1 MTRHRSLLTLGVLMA
16 ALLLVAVACGDD
28 ATATPAPTSSPAAGI
43 DTQELQDIISAAI
56 KASVPAA
63 PEVVTAAQIQSMVET
78 AVAAVAPEGA
88 SPTEIQALVETAVAA
103 AAGEGLTSE
112 DVAALVS
119 SAVADAIS
127 DQPEPLTAAEIE
139 AIVKAAQPPTPTPAP
154 TPTPQP
160 TATAIPA
167 PTEAPK
173 APVSNRLKVIAAQIT
188 ETHDPFSST
197 DANLLIQF
205 FPTHDALIRFNELKG
220 FDPMLAQSWEATD
233 GLKTWT
239 FNLNQGVQFHKDW
252 GELTSRDV
260 LHTMQRAA
268 REGGSV
274 KHGDFFRDQAIPGF
288 VINDDYQFSI
298 TLPAGKLDME
308 EEFSNNWYTGIL
320 SKDHFDAEGPDGT
333 RNNPIGTGPYQFVE
347 WERGVRKLYERVPYD
362 HYRIT
367 PDFEELEI
375 FFVPE
380 SATRM
385 AMMLTNAG
393 HMAQLSTDLE
403 RTAVGAGLQVILAT
417 TPSIHVYVQLGGVYR
432 EEFVAGSPRAGD
444 DPDLPFSD
452 LHYEADQ
459 VPWVNQKVRRALNH
473 AIDRET
479 INATLLDGRGT
490 RMMISHFRPGKI
502 GYNPQWEE
510 DFDEFYGYDQ
520 DLARQLLAE
529 AEEEIG
535 QPLDFSQVIFALF
548 EKEELPGV
556 PDIGEAVIGMW
567 REVGVEIPVEQFEW
581 GVFLPHFFDMSQAGA
596 AHANAVG
603 EFGDPLFLFL
613 HYYSKGFCC
622 VAHEDDRF
630 DTLFEQLPPDDLVV
644 RDDLVRQ
651 IGDIAFYEHVWAP
664 LYIVP
669 ASVVV
674 DPRVVEDY
682 KSNMTWGMRDLEF
695 VKAVIR

>member
-347 WERGVRKLYERVPYD
+347 WERG
-362 HYRIT
+362 
-367 PDFEELEI
+367 
-375 FFVPE
+375 
-380 SATRM
+380 S
-385 AMMLTNAG
+385 
-393 HMAQLSTDLE
+393 
-403 RTAVGAGLQVILAT
+403 
-417 TPSIHVYVQLGGVYR
+417 
-432 EEFVAGSPRAGD
+432 
-444 DPDLPFSD
+444 
-452 LHYEADQ
+452 
-459 VPWVNQKVRRALNH
+459 QKAL
-473 AIDRET
+473 
-479 INATLLDGRGT
+479 
-490 RMMISHFRPGKI
+490 
-502 GYNPQWEE
+502 
-510 DFDEFYGYDQ
+510 
-520 DLARQLLAE
+520 
-529 AEEEIG
+529 
-535 QPLDFSQVIFALF
+535 
-548 EKEELPGV
+548 
-556 PDIGEAVIGMW
+556 
-567 REVGVEIPVEQFEW
+567 
-581 GVFLPHFFDMSQAGA
+581 
-596 AHANAVG
+596 
-603 EFGDPLFLFL
+603 
-613 HYYSKGFCC
+613 
-622 VAHEDDRF
+622 
-630 DTLFEQLPPDDLVV
+630 
-644 RDDLVRQ
+644 
-651 IGDIAFYEHVWAP
+651 
-664 LYIVP
+664 
-669 ASVVV
+669 
-674 DPRVVEDY
+674 
-682 KSNMTWGMRDLEF
+682 
-695 VKAVIR
+695 